1 MAWPGANAVEDVL
14 RIKYA
19 LMKYASRGY
28 VNQRNSVNPLPMSG
42 VLPYAT
48 LVGKVI
54 EERRLAMQLTQAD
67 MAGVLEIGQSAYSR
81 LEAGQAAMTL
91 PQLRKLAQALGEE
104 PHMILLKADTLAQ
117 QVQTH
122 GVPVPADKADSP
134 ADKAA
139 LLIGLGLLVALMSRG

>member
-1 MAWPGANAVEDVL
+1 MN
-14 RIKYA
+14 K
-19 LMKYASRGY
+19 
-28 VNQRNSVNPLPMSG
+28 RNSVNPPLVGG
-42 VLPYAT
+42 VMPYAT

-54 EERRLAMQLTQAD
+54 EERRLAMQLNQAY

-91 PQLRKLAQALGEE
+91 SQLRKLAQALGEE
-104 PHMILLKADTLAQ
+104 PHTILLKADTLAQ
-117 QVQTH
+117 QVQSQ
-122 GVPVPADKADSP
+122 GVEVPADKVDNQ

>member
-1 MAWPGANAVEDVL
+1 
-14 RIKYA
+14 
-19 LMKYASRGY
+19 
-28 VNQRNSVNPLPMSG
+28 MSG

-104 PHMILLKADTLAQ
+104 PYMILLKADTLAQ

-122 GVPVPADKADSP
+122 GVPVPADKTDSP

>member
-1 MAWPGANAVEDVL
+1 M
-14 RIKYA
+14 IH
-19 LMKYASRGY
+19 
-28 VNQRNSVNPLPMSG
+28 RNPVNPPPVSG
-42 VLPYAT
+42 VLPYTT

-54 EERRLAMQLTQAD
+54 EERRLSMQLTQAD

-104 PHMILLKADTLAQ
+104 PHVILRKADTLAQ
-117 QVQTH
+117 QMLTH
-122 GVPVPADKADSP
+122 GVPVPADRVDNLS
-134 ADKAA
+134 DKAA

>member
-1 MAWPGANAVEDVL
+1 MNTV
-14 RIKYA
+14 K
-19 LMKYASRGY
+19 
-28 VNQRNSVNPLPMSG
+28 PLPMSG

-54 EERRLAMQLTQAD
+54 EERRLSMQLTQAD

-81 LEAGQAAMTL
+81 LEAGHASMTL
-91 PQLRKLAQALGEE
+91 PQLRKLAHALGEE

-117 QVQTH
+117 QMQNH
-122 GVPVPADKADSP
+122 GVPVPADKPDDP

-139 LLIGLGLLVALMSRG
+139 LLIGLGLLIALMSKG